1 MTSSRRRA
9 TRRRRR
15 LTWEVLSVF
24 VLSFLHLCTL
34 SPQVH
39 AALMSQL
46 SRAERVS
53 ATGHCASPPAAS
65 QSTTPFTDHHQPT
78 TEPVCCNLMG
88 AQKGRVVSPVQAEF
102 FPVLWLFQRSFT
114 ADSFA
119 WRVSHNGAIPTRTP
133 SHCYLSLY
141 LLLSLLLI

>member
-53 ATGHCASPPAAS
+53 ATGHCAQGDCTSSAGKTEELHQVGNTPAGPLA
-65 QSTTPFTDHHQPT
+65 FDF
-78 TEPVCCNLMG
+78 E
-88 AQKGRVVSPVQAEF
+88 
-102 FPVLWLFQRSFT
+102 
-114 ADSFA
+114 
-119 WRVSHNGAIPTRTP
+119 
-133 SHCYLSLY
+133 
-141 LLLSLLLI
+141 

>member
-1 MTSSRRRA
+1 MTSKRRA
-9 TRRRRR
+9 TKRRKC

-46 SRAERVS
+46 PRADRVS

-65 QSTTPFTDHHQPT
+65 QSTIPFTGHHQPT
-78 TEPVCCNLMG
+78 TEPVCCSLMG
-88 AQKGRVVSPVQAEF
+88 AQKGRVVSSVQVEF
-102 FPVLWLFQRSFT
+102 FSVSWLVHRSFT
-114 ADSFA
+114 AESFT

>member
-1 MTSSRRRA
+1 MTSTRRA
-9 TRRRRR
+9 TKRRRR

-46 SRAERVS
+46 PRADRVS

-65 QSTTPFTDHHQPT
+65 HSTTPFTDHHQPT

-88 AQKGRVVSPVQAEF
+88 EQKGRVVSPVQAEF
-102 FPVLWLFQRSFT
+102 FPVLWLVHRSFT
-114 ADSFA
+114 AESFA
-119 WRVSHNGAIPTRTP
+119 WRVSHNCVMQILPLTR
-133 SHCYLSLY
+133 HCPSLY
-141 LLLSLLLI
+141 LLHTLLVI